1 MEPGNAMTSG
11 PMAAGQTGTNS
22 LEVLQFVGKLGAELS
37 DGTLSLPS
45 FPDAVVRIQQVLND
59 RHATTARVA
68 QAVQGEPV
76 FTAKL
81 YRMANSVMLQR
92 GNEPITDLNSVINR
106 LGFETVRNL
115 AVALATRQI
124 MNSKKYSGLHE
135 QLKALWEHSVDT
147 AAIAFVLAEHVGCVR
162 SDDALLA
169 GLIHDIG
176 VFYIYSRMST
186 NPALFENPDAVAA
199 ILEDWHTGIGHAILD
214 DWQFPID
221 VVQAVD
227 EHETL
232 DRTHVGHAD
241 LTDVVTVANLL
252 ARHGT
257 PTQKDV
263 DLADVPA
270 FERMKLTPERAFE
283 LLEATRS
290 DINSIRN
297 ALA

>member
-1 MEPGNAMTSG
+1 MEPANAMPAESSG
-11 PMAAGQTGTNS
+11 AGRADS
-22 LEVLQFVGKLGAELS
+22 LEVLQFVGQLGSELS
-37 DGTLSLPS
+37 DGTLTLPS
-45 FPDAVVRIQQVLND
+45 FPDAVVQIRQVLND
-59 RHATTARVA
+59 PNATTARVA
-68 QAVQGEPV
+68 RAVQGEPV

-81 YRMANSVMLQR
+81 YRMANSVMLRR

-124 MNSKKYSGLHE
+124 MTSKKYSTLHE
-135 QLKALWEHSVDT
+135 EFKSLWEHSVDT
-147 AAIAFVLAEHVGCVR
+147 AAIAFVLAERTGWVPPE
-162 SDDALLA
+162 DALLA

-176 VFYIYSRMST
+176 VFYIYSRMSSMPSLA
-186 NPALFENPDAVAA
+186 NDPEAVRS
-199 ILEDWHTGIGHAILD
+199 IVDDWHTGVGQAILD

-221 VVQAVD
+221 IVAAVD

-257 PTQKDV
+257 PRDKGV
-263 DLADVPA
+263 DLGTVPA
-270 FERMKLTPERAFE
+270 LERLNLTPERAFE
-283 LLEATRS
+283 LLETTRT